1 MASTRLSRAEYTL
14 AGIVIVGATGFWA
27 SNWPFTAVLDVLT
40 GVVFGTGALAA
51 LLVIRYDWGEYDG
64 N

>member
-14 AGIVIVGATGFWA
+14 ASILIVGAVGFWA

-40 GVVFGTGALAA
+40 GVVFGSGALAA
-51 LLVIRYDWGEYDG
+51 LLVIRFDRGGFDG